1 MKRLTLKEMLDA
13 GRLVAQA
20 PDRIALANVIG
31 SAERDVLAAD
41 ANVAT
46 FSPWAD
52 AMLYEAGLR
61 AARVIVQAAGYRID
75 SGAGAHVTAIDAADA
90 VTSGTNHS
98 VFVRLH
104 RMRRRRNDFMYESTP
119 DPSESDLTQARIDV
133 QTVIEVARR
142 AVESLITATEVE
154 PADR

>member
-1 MKRLTLKEMLDA
+1 MLDA
-13 GRLVAQA
+13 GRLVTQA
-20 PDRIALANVIG
+20 SDRLALAQVIG

-41 ANVAT
+41 ANIAT

-75 SGAGAHVTAIDAADA
+75 AGAGAHVTAIDAADA
-90 VTSGTNHS
+90 VTGRTHHT

-104 RMRRRRNDFMYESTP
+104 RMRRRRNNFMYETTP
-119 DPSESDLTQARIDV
+119 DPSELDLTQARGDV
-133 QTVIEVARR
+133 RSLIEVAKL
-142 AVESLITATEVE
+142 AVEAIE
-154 PADR
+154 

>member
-1 MKRLTLKEMLDA
+1 VRPLKIPEMLAA
-13 GRLVAQA
+13 GRLVRQA
-20 PDRIALANVIG
+20 PDLVFLGSAIE

-61 AARVIVQAAGYRID
+61 AARVIVQAAGFRID
-75 SGAGAHVTAIDAADA
+75 AGAGAHITAIDAADA
-90 VTSGTNHS
+90 VTEGAHHT

-104 RMRRRRNDFMYESTP
+104 RMRRRRNSFMYESTP
-119 DPSESDLTQARIDV
+119 DPSESDLAQARIDV
-133 QTVIEVARR
+133 RSVIELANQS
-142 AVESLITATEVE
+142 VESLA
-154 PADR
+154 

>member
-1 MKRLTLKEMLDA
+1 MKPTSIEDMLDA
-13 GRLVAQA
+13 GRLVTQA
-20 PDRIALANVIG
+20 SDRLALAQVIG

-41 ANVAT
+41 ANFAT

-75 SGAGAHVTAIDAADA
+75 AGAGAHVTAIDAADA
-90 VTSGTNHS
+90 LTGRTHHT

-104 RMRRRRNDFMYESTP
+104 RMRRRRNSFMYETTP
-119 DPSESDLTQARIDV
+119 DPSDSDLAQARTDV
-133 QTVIEVARR
+133 RSLIQVARQ
-142 AVESLITATEVE
+142 AVEAI
-154 PADR
+154 R